1 MDIFTSP
8 KAQIQWSLGNA
19 RYRLEE
25 TNLQREM
32 QAIADKLKLPCA
44 CVSTTASGATT
55 DVSFSLHLHLGS
67 YDFGW
72 VFTDHCREEG
82 ITDAI
87 YVERDDRGKALFCR
101 VANGVLV
108 SDGVCNID
116 EVGDFLESSAA
127 DDSVSLALHHQC
139 LDGELGNYTRD
150 HLTANIQQVEQPLSD
165 ALTPEQHHKFQ
176 TIGDSLKVTTV
187 KKTPWLVYGIAAI
200 ILMVIVNGVFNGAE
214 KQDGVAATSEGSEY
228 AKGVDSIAD
237 VPQDPYQT
245 WYAALDGQ
253 MISVYNRMAQD
264 YNAHVALIGLGG
276 WEITQVTHTK
286 GQVSYSARALYSGNF
301 DRLRVFSR
309 SIGMY
314 LMVSP
319 TETAIVGRGANRTA
333 WESTGEMID
342 VEWVHH
348 VLSDRFNAWLPDTQI
363 VFIRD
368 IPQSTGEGS
377 WVIRELNL
385 QFSGLHK
392 EDLLTIGALTQ
403 DLPISFGGDLSNA
416 SIGSYSIAEERL
428 SGNFTISVY
437 GGRS

>member
-8 KAQIQWSLGNA
+8 QAQIQWSLGNA
-19 RYRLEE
+19 RYRLGEIS
-25 TNLQREM
+25 LQREM
-32 QAIADKLKLPCA
+32 QEIGGRLKLPCA
-44 CVSTTASGATT
+44 CVSTTAPGATA
-55 DVSFSLHLHLGS
+55 DVSFSLHLGS

-72 VFTDHCREEG
+72 VFADHCRQEG

-101 VANGVLV
+101 VANGLLV
-108 SDGVCNID
+108 SDGVCTID
-116 EVGDFLESSAA
+116 EVSEFLESSAS
-127 DDSVSLALHHQC
+127 DGTVSLALHHQC
-139 LDGELGNYTRD
+139 LEGKLDNYTRD

-165 ALTPEQHHKFQ
+165 ALQPEQHHKFQ
-176 TIGDSLKVTTV
+176 SIDDSLKITTI
-187 KKTPWLVYGIAAI
+187 KKTPWLVYGLAAI
-200 ILMVIVNGVFNGAE
+200 VLVVIINSVFYGAE
-214 KQDGVAATSEGSEY
+214 KQDDVLAGSEDGG
-228 AKGVDSIAD
+228 AESIAD
-237 VPQDPYQT
+237 VSLDPYQT
-245 WYAALDGQ
+245 WYDALDGQ

-286 GQVSYSARALYSGNF
+286 GQVSYTAKALYSGNF
-301 DRLRVFSR
+301 DRLSSFCR

-319 TETAIVGRGANRTA
+319 SETAIVGRGANRTA
-333 WESTGEMID
+333 WESTDEMIN

-348 VLSDRFNAWLPDTQI
+348 TLSDRFNAWLPNTQI

-368 IPQSTGEGS
+368 IPQSSGEGS
-377 WVIRELNL
+377 WVIRELSL
-385 QFSGLHK
+385 RFSELHK

-403 DLPISFGGDLSNA
+403 DLPISFGGDLSQAN
-416 SIGSYSIAEERL
+416 IGLYSITEERL
-428 SGNFTISVY
+428 SGNFTISIY